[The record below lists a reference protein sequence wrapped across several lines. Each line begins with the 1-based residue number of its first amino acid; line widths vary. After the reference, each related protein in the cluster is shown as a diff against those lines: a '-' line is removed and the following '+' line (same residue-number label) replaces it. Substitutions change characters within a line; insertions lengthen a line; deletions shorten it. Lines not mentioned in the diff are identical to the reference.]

1 MCTVIPF
8 VTGSLG
14 IIPKLFY
21 DLAGQKRDRMYED
34 LIARRA
40 QVAKDASGGDAESL
54 ARAAESQKDI
64 SGNQTL

>member
-1 MCTVIPF
+1 
-8 VTGSLG
+8 
-14 IIPKLFY
+14 
-21 DLAGQKRDRMYED
+21 MYED